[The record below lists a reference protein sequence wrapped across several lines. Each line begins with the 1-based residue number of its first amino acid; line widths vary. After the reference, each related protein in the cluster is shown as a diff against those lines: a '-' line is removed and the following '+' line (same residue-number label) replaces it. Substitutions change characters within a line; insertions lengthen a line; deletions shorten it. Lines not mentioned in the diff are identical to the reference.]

1 MKNVI
6 ALDIGGTNVRAAI
19 IDENFNILKV
29 IRKSTLIG
37 SVNLFLEQICSLID
51 ELNPKESRCAAIV
64 AGVPGRVR
72 WDGFIDALPNIHIDN
87 IPLRSFLEARY
98 GVPVFVANDAEVA
111 ALAEAI
117 AGAGKNLKSSYFV
130 TISTGIGGALV
141 VDKKLKKASYE
152 IGHTLFPY
160 RNEYYELEKIASGTG
175 IEKLLQINGIKIAQ
189 TYQFFEKVSA
199 HDPLI
204 MGVYSDWL
212 ALLASFFRYIKTTFE
227 PEMIILSGGVI
238 KSASVFFTDLQKK
251 IPDIPLAIAHY
262 EQDAGLIGAACF
274 AFSML

>member
-6 ALDIGGTNVRAAI
+6 ALDIGGTNIRAAV
-19 IDENFNILKV
+19 IDENLNIVRV
-29 IRKSTLIG
+29 IRKSTLVG
-37 SVNLFLEQICSLID
+37 SINLFLEQICALID
-51 ELNPKESRCAAIV
+51 ELNPKESRSAAIV

-87 IPLRSFLEARY
+87 IPLKAFLEARY
-98 GVPVFVANDAEVA
+98 GLPVFVANDAEVA

-117 AGAGKNLKSSYFV
+117 AGAGKNLTSSYFV
-130 TISTGIGGALV
+130 TLSTGIGGALV

-160 RNEYYELEKIASGTG
+160 RGEYYEFEKIASGVG
-175 IEKLLQINGIKIAQ
+175 IEKLLQINGIKIDQ
-189 TYQFFEKVSA
+189 TYQFFEKVSVK
-199 HDPLI
+199 DPLF
-204 MGVYSDWL
+204 MGVYGDWL
-212 ALLASFFRYIKTTFE
+212 DLLASFFRYIKNIFE
-227 PEMIILSGGVI
+227 PEMIILSGGVM
-238 KSASVFFTDLQKK
+238 KSASVFFNDLQKR
-251 IPDIPLAIAHY
+251 IPDILLSHAHY